1 MIKILLSARLGEKR
15 VNQTELAKMVNVRP
29 NTVNDLYHNLAD
41 RVSLE
46 TLDLICEYLE
56 IPLSALLEWTPNKE
70 PKLDFTISK
79 VPRKK

>member
-1 MIKILLSARLGEKR
+1 M
-15 VNQTELAKMVNVRP
+15 TDTRP
-29 NTVNDLYHNLAD
+29 NTVNDLYHGLAD

-56 IPLSALLEWTPNKE
+56 ISLSDLLEWTPNKE
-70 PKLDFTISK
+70 PKLPKTVSQ

>member
-1 MIKILLSARLGEKR
+1 MIRILLSARLGEKR
-15 VNQTELAKMVNVRP
+15 VSQTELAKMTDTRP
-29 NTVNDLYHNLAD
+29 NTVNDLYHGLAD

-56 IPLSALLEWTPNKE
+56 ISLSDLLEWTPNKE
-70 PKLDFTISK
+70 PKLPKTVSQ

>member
-1 MIKILLSARLGEKR
+1 MIRILLSARLGEKR
-15 VNQTELAKMVNVRP
+15 VNQAELAKMVNIRP

-56 IPLSALLEWTPNKE
+56 ISLSDLLEWTPNKE
-70 PKLDFTISK
+70 PKLPKTVSQ